1 VSKHAAVGFA
11 EWLAITYGDNGIGVS
26 CVCPMGVNTALL
38 NSWRDSPNTSEYE
51 LAASAITSAAE
62 VIEPE
67 LVADITVDAI
77 CNGRFLVVPHPQVLD
92 LYRQKS
98 NDYDR
103 WIERMRRYQRWLA
116 SRGGSTR

>member
-1 VSKHAAVGFA
+1 
-11 EWLAITYGDNGIGVS
+11 
-26 CVCPMGVNTALL
+26 MGVNTALL
-38 NSWRDSPNTSEYE
+38 NSWRDSPDTSEHE

-67 LVADITVDAI
+67 LVADMTLDAVR
-77 CNGRFLVVPHPQVLD
+77 NNRFLVVPHPQVLD

-103 WIERMRRYQRWLA
+103 WIGAMRRYQRSLA